1 MSALS
6 SNGLDFAREDG
17 VRLDKLCPPES
28 VPGLTPI
35 IDALGNFHT
44 VVQTPEGLRVY
55 FILYNAGQVIPE
67 TALYSVINTSIK

>member
-1 MSALS
+1 MTINIAS
-6 SNGLDFAREDG
+6 SPFVSGYSKDGTLTNQVEPEDF
-17 VRLDKLCPPES
+17 S
-28 VPGLTPI
+28 
-35 IDALGNFHT
+35 